1 MKYEELKSGVPLK
14 NKQGEIVKCDCGG
27 TYKWDGGI
35 KLSYPVKYI
44 FVCDKCKS
52 TLLIG
57 GQYLFPEKYPEFI
70 NKNKN
75 I

>member
-27 TYKWDGGI
+27 TYKWSGSI
-35 KLSYPVKYI
+35 KPSYPAKYI
-44 FVCDKCKS
+44 FICDKCKS
-52 TLLIG
+52 TFSIG
-57 GQYLFPEKYPEFI
+57 GQYLFPEKYPDFI